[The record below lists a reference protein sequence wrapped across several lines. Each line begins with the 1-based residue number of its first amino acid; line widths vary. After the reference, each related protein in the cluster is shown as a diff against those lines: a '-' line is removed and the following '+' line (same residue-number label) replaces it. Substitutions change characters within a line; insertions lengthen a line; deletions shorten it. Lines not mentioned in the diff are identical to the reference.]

1 MQYIAERI
9 GVLGRGSL
17 LLAPLLL
24 GGCFYSPS
32 ASIASLPPNATPT
45 VLLSQQQYDQS
56 NYAAPSTEESTRASS
71 VEACKNFSKIQTKA
85 VSQKPNSEDAW
96 AAESRASIVDDAALK
111 KKLVIC
117 DGCTFK
123 PTPQQRRETVEQTG
137 SPAGWDDNSR

>member
-1 MQYIAERI
+1 MRFIAERL
-9 GVLGRGSL
+9 GVVGRWSL

-32 ASIASLPPNATPT
+32 TGTASLPPNATPT
-45 VLLSQQQYDQS
+45 VLLSQQQYDQP
-56 NYAAPSTEESTRASS
+56 NNAAPSPEEKTRAAPEKRMKSS
-71 VEACKNFSKIQTKA
+71 AARAKDALQEPDSA
-85 VSQKPNSEDAW
+85 DAW
-96 AAESRASIVDDAALK
+96 AAENQASIVDDAALK

-137 SPAGWDDNSR
+137 SPAGWDVNSR

>member
-56 NYAAPSTEESTRASS
+56 NNAAPSTEESTRASS
-71 VEACKNFSKIQTKA
+71 EKRAKSSVVRAKA
-85 VSQKPNSEDAW
+85 VSQKPDSEDAW